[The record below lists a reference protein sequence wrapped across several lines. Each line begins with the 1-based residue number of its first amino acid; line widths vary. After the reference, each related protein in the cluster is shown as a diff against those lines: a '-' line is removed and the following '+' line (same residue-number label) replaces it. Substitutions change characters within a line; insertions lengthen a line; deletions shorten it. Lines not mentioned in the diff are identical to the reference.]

1 MDTLSLVIISGMAVG
16 YIIET
21 LTSLTERWVP
31 ARLIRLSLTLPFS
44 YLATWL
50 LGLSGALLAV
60 SGLAAAF
67 FSLAVL
73 LLLNKPA
80 TIQTINRMR

>member
-21 LTSLTERWVP
+21 LTSLLDRWVSS
-31 ARLIRLSLTLPFS
+31 RIIRLSLTLPFS
-44 YLATWL
+44 YLATWVV
-50 LGLSGALLAV
+50 GISGALLAV
-60 SGLAAAF
+60 SGLEAAF
-67 FSLAVL
+67 FSLGVL

-80 TIQTINRMR
+80 SIQTINRMR

>member
-21 LTSLTERWVP
+21 LTSLLERWVSP
-31 ARLIRLSLTLPFS
+31 RIIRLVLTLPFS
-44 YLATWL
+44 YLATWVV
-50 LGLSGALLAV
+50 GLNGALLAV

-67 FSLAVL
+67 FSLALL